1 MSEQTI
7 RDALNEVVARVFQQ
21 TAFMFPEPADMPEGM
36 PAAGEAFIVVSLS
49 FAGDRTGDISLMLP
63 EVVCRELAA
72 NLLGEDITDDRLRE
86 TALDAAKETLN
97 IIAGQL
103 LIQMYGDKALFNLS
117 APEVKETAPADL
129 IASAGTD
136 AYACSMVDGRP
147 ILAALTPRTDVYEHT
162 STGR

>member
-1 MSEQTI
+1 MSDQAI

-21 TAFMFPEPADMPEGM
+21 TAFMFPEPAELPESMPPG
-36 PAAGEAFIVVSLS
+36 GEAFIVVSLS
-49 FAGDRTGDISLMLP
+49 FSGDRSGDISLILP
-63 EVVCRELAA
+63 ETVCRELAA
-72 NLLGEDITDDRLRE
+72 NLLGEDITDDRFRE

-117 APEVKETAPADL
+117 APEVKETAPADI

-136 AYACSMVDGRP
+136 AYACSMVDGHL

-162 STGR
+162 STGY

>member
-1 MSEQTI
+1 MSDQTI

-21 TAFMFPEPADMPEGM
+21 TAFLFPEPADLPESMPSGDD
-36 PAAGEAFIVVSLS
+36 AFIAVSLTFS
-49 FAGDRTGDISLMLP
+49 GDRSGDICLILP
-63 EVVCRELAA
+63 ETVCRELAA
-72 NLLGEDITDDRLRE
+72 NLLGEDLTEDLIRE

-117 APEVKETAPADL
+117 APEVKETAPADI

-147 ILAALTPRTDVYEHT
+147 VLAALTPKTDVYEHT